1 MNLLTQA
8 FIHHPTPSP
17 PPPHNHYYDFDFD
30 DDEIRLRGDDD
41 DDGGD
46 DDVKIRPRG
55 DDDDADINDDD
66 EISHLCVQKPNC
78 WDQTSAKPRAK
89 PNCCLRRKNVAE
101 MFSQQKHAAY

>member
-17 PPPHNHYYDFDFD
+17 PPPHNHYYDFDDD
-30 DDEIRLRGDDD
+30 DDEFRLRGD

-66 EISHLCVQKPNC
+66 EIRPLGVQKPNC

>member
-41 DDGGD
+41 D
-46 DDVKIRPRG
+46 
-55 DDDDADINDDD
+55 ADINDDD
-66 EISHLCVQKPNC
+66 EIRPLGVQKPNC
-78 WDQTSAKPRAK
+78 WDQTPAKPRAK